1 VLKVLTKQMKCD
13 IIQLSDIS
21 VDDISSTDNVGG
33 ENAMNTY
40 PALTET
46 VFYILLSLSK
56 PLHGYGIMQN
66 IKTMTQGRIN
76 MGAGTLYGALSA
88 LVEKE
93 YITEVK
99 SKDPSKRL
107 YVRTELGTEVVEN
120 EIKRLSELIENAKL
134 YFKNGEVELCVT
146 EEQCSNPLSIEK
158 KKKLILT

>member
-1 VLKVLTKQMKCD
+1 MK
-13 IIQLSDIS
+13 
-21 VDDISSTDNVGG
+21 
-33 ENAMNTY
+33 TY

-56 PLHGYGIMQN
+56 PLHGYAIMQN
-66 IKTMTQGRIN
+66 IKAMTQGRIN

-99 SKDPSKRL
+99 SGDPSKRL
-107 YVRTELGTEVVEN
+107 YIRTELGTEVVES
-120 EIKRLSELIENAKL
+120 EIKRLHELTENAKL
-134 YFKNGEVELCVT
+134 YFKNGEVELCVI
-146 EEQCSNPLSIEK
+146 EEQRSNPLSIEK